1 MFISILGIKIKVLRN
16 FNNLLIRIADI
27 TELWM
32 LFEVVRV

>member
-16 FNNLLIRIADI
+16 FNNLLIRKADI

-32 LFEVVRV
+32 FFEVVRV